1 MWGAAIFY
9 ICEEIGEAR
18 ASEGEGRGRSI
29 GVGLTSRRGSWGEGR
44 FFTFVR
50 KLARRVH
57 WKGRRVG
64 GRLGVRLDLDV
75 ARVGRG
81 DFLHL

>member
-18 ASEGEGRGRSI
+18 ASEGGGRGRSI
-29 GVGLTSRRGSWGEGR
+29 GGGHRPWRGSWGELR

-50 KLARRVH
+50 KLG
-57 WKGRRVG
+57 KGGDVEPAMPRGGSRPVSVKTVG
-64 GRLGVRLDLDV
+64 LSRPLD
-75 ARVGRG
+75 
-81 DFLHL
+81 